1 MSAAE
6 QAEHLGETEDEQG
19 VSSAGDSETMMSSSA
34 DVADLAGELDD
45 GEEAFELEPHEIPPE
60 PVLDEHDGPRPYEQ
74 LPLEPREEVDEAA
87 QWLSRFFDRAEALV
101 ERLEVVWRHV
111 TDPQDGPAVR
121 FVRRLVDRAARL
133 AEQAYEMHQARGQ
146 FGVGGDAAERLLR
159 RAKHRLLELES
170 MLGLRDYDEQRSDD
184 TEQRSDD
191 TELSGDDAELSGEA
205 SRLGGA
211 QSEDAAAGEA
221 SDDEL
226 EASSAGVVMAPHTV
240 VGLEVGEAFYAAE
253 AQAQAQVARAASARM
268 AQSADAPLLETSS
281 ADAVDDALTAAADGH
296 AARDVEVDDVDEV
309 DSVRSVA
316 READDADGQVAQ
328 RRTWTGLKSPL
339 IRPSLA
345 TADELE
351 RLAKLVARCEP
362 LGLGVPSFV
371 RALLTFG
378 PKASSIDVR
387 SAILDLAERVRR
399 YEVASATIS
408 MSLSEASASVPPDSG
423 KYNSLLVA
431 THALAFMRDLSLPYL
446 QSRVELL
453 SQLDLVNRFA
463 MALIPDE
470 EPLQLSK
477 KAKKGRL
484 VGRGTRKPAKRSTKK
499 RAS

>member
-1 MSAAE
+1 MSVAE
-6 QAEHLGETEDEQG
+6 QAEHLVGSEDE
-19 VSSAGDSETMMSSSA
+19 VSAVGMTQAAAE
-34 DVADLAGELDD
+34 DVAEATDELE
-45 GEEAFELEPHEIPPE
+45 GAEEEFELLAHEIPPE
-60 PVLDEHDGPRPYEQ
+60 PEAVADENEGPRPYEQ
-74 LPLEPREEVDEAA
+74 LPLEPREEVDPAA
-87 QWLSRFFDRAEALV
+87 QWLSRFFDRAESLV
-101 ERLEVVWRHV
+101 ERLEVVWHHV

-133 AEQAYEMHQARGQ
+133 AEQAYEMHQARGH
-146 FGVGGDAAERLLR
+146 FGVGSDAAERLLR
-159 RAKHRLLELES
+159 RAKHRLLELEA
-170 MLGLRDYDEQRSDD
+170 MLGLRNDEVSGSDEISAD
-184 TEQRSDD
+184 EA
-191 TELSGDDAELSGEA
+191 GGDAEVPRHDGPLAEGEA
-205 SRLGGA
+205 HAA
-211 QSEDAAAGEA
+211 QVVTDASHAVSSETGDV
-221 SDDEL
+221 DEM
-226 EASSAGVVMAPHTV
+226 SSAGVVMAPHTV

-253 AQAQAQVARAASARM
+253 AQAQAQVARAESARR
-268 AQSADAPLLETSS
+268 AEQGG
-281 ADAVDDALTAAADGH
+281 AVGNTAAKL
-296 AARDVEVDDVDEV
+296 RDDDDLDDELDDELDDDVDGV
-309 DSVRSVA
+309 HSVA
-316 READDADGQVAQ
+316 READAAEPQVAQ

-345 TADELE
+345 TEDELD

-470 EPLQLSK
+470 VPLLATK
-477 KAKKGRL
+477 KSSKGRAA
-484 VGRGTRKPAKRSTKK
+484 GRGGRKLPKRSTKK